1 MDHCLDREE
10 YIEQTYFFRTLR
22 ERIAEKMPTQEILSH
37 LHEEILSTTQLP
49 MAVQFLATEIKHTG
63 LLSSGFRRLSHYFSP
78 YQTYVMQQTEEDRNR
93 FSIDL
98 GLLVLEREAAY
109 RSAKPTPAGLFVYQL
124 ETLSRN
130 RLGYEQGLECIQQ
143 DPMYDAAWKDYVDL
157 VRRQLGAVDFC
168 DLVYLRS
175 EYYVV
180 DQRRHDPGYEPP
192 LSPLFAEKE
201 GKIAKASRGRD
212 PLFLFAA
219 LQRQLGYPEVPRFKP
234 REDME
239 AKIDALAQKVKDLQ
253 ARIKLVEGEVK
264 GQVDLSE
271 YLAKPPQFEDD
282 DKE

>member
-1 MDHCLDREE
+1 MDQCLEREE

-22 ERIAEKMPTQEILSH
+22 ERVAEKMPTQEILSH
-37 LHEEILSTTQLP
+37 IHEEILSTTQLP
-49 MAVQFLATEIKHTG
+49 LAVQFLATEIKHTG
-63 LLSSGFRRLSHYFSP
+63 LLSSGFRLLPHYFTA
-78 YQTYVMQQTEEDRNR
+78 YQTYVMQQTEEDKNR

-109 RSAKPTPAGLFVYQL
+109 RSATPTPAGLFVYQL

-130 RLGYEQGLECIQQ
+130 RLGYDQGIECIEQ
-143 DPMYDAAWKDYVDL
+143 DPMYDPNWKEYIRMVK
-157 VRRQLGAVDFC
+157 RQLGAVDFC

-180 DQRRHDPGYEPP
+180 DQRRRDPGYEPP
-192 LSPLFAEKE
+192 LPPLFGEKE

-219 LQRQLGYPEVPRFKP
+219 LQRQLGYPEVPRHKP
-234 REDME
+234 REDMD
-239 AKIDALAQKVKDLQ
+239 AKFAALQQRVKDLE

-264 GQVDLSE
+264 GQVDLSQF
-271 YLAKPPQFEDD
+271 LAKPPQFDDEDKD
-282 DKE
+282 